1 MLRLRFRYGV
11 LAAAGVAV
19 LGYGCGTATPDPS
32 QLRTPEER
40 FSYALGAKLGDDLRA
55 SGHEVDSALVL
66 RGVEDG
72 LTGRATLSK
81 EEIGAALAQ
90 GVAQQNERRAT
101 LRAERAEQS
110 QAEGRAFLASNRA
123 RPGVVELPSG
133 LQYEVLHAGTGPVPT
148 IEDFVD
154 CNYRAT
160 LLAGTV
166 FDDTA
171 SLGRPRN
178 FAVTSVI
185 DGFEEALLRM
195 PTGSHWK
202 LYIPPELAYG
212 AAGARSKIPPY
223 ATLIFDVE
231 LVSIAAPPRR

>member
-1 MLRLRFRYGV
+1 MLRLRFRYGA

-19 LGYGCGTATPDPS
+19 LASGCGTATPDPS

-40 FSYALGAKLGDDLRA
+40 FSYGLGAKLGEDLRA

-72 LTGRATLSK
+72 LAGRAALSK
-81 EEIGAALAQ
+81 EEVAASLAE
-90 GVAQQNERRAT
+90 GVQRQRERQES
-101 LRAERAEQS
+101 LRAERAERS
-110 QAEGRAFLASNRA
+110 RADGRAFLASNRA

-133 LQYEVLHAGTGPVPT
+133 LQYEVLQAGVGPVPG
-148 IEDFVD
+148 IEDFVN

-160 LLAGTV
+160 LLDGTA

-171 SLGRPRN
+171 ALGRPRN

-185 DGFEEALLRM
+185 DGFEEALLHM
-195 PTGSHWK
+195 PTGARWK

-212 AAGARSKIPPY
+212 ATGARAKIPPH
-223 ATLIFDVE
+223 ATLIFEVE
-231 LVSIAAPPRR
+231 LVSIGGAPVD